1 MSVLRLAWFIG
12 SSLCLFSLL
21 SVEAFSNPQPALT
34 SLRQSSLNLST
45 RQTTTRSHSITPL
58 LASPSSEVAT
68 VKPNGATEAVPFQV
82 AKRTVATKAFPAFR
96 AALVKAGMISFILG
110 MCVTL
115 PLTLIPQWIA
125 YRLGF
130 MTRIQKERNAVL
142 TSAFCARWM
151 LRLFPFMNLQT
162 FPYHDPD
169 PPASI
174 WVCNHCSMLDVFVL
188 LAADKRL
195 RGPMRRPIKIVYWK
209 QLEDNPVTA
218 LMFKQAGFIPVQ
230 MAANKAGEDNDYD
243 KSSFRQLLKDSKR
256 AFEEGFDIGI
266 LPEGQ
271 LNPQPEAG
279 LLPVFSGAFTLAR
292 MSRRPIQMIAMH
304 GPHRLWHPEDGMTIR
319 GRHVKARVYP
329 QPFRFQNG
337 QDFVDTFKAVVGEF
351 ATTGKDLPHEEL
363 EVWLSG
369 EKLAQK
375 KKGGLIEESIE
386 SETDS

>member
-1 MSVLRLAWFIG
+1 MML
-12 SSLCLFSLL
+12 
-21 SVEAFSNPQPALT
+21 
-34 SLRQSSLNLST
+34 SLRFALLIS
-45 RQTTTRSHSITPL
+45 L
-58 LASPSSEVAT
+58 LASPVESFSHKALGGVSFSWQTKRRSHYCSSLQMASPSQVENIQI
-68 VKPNGATEAVPFQV
+68 NGANEATPFGAV
-82 AKRTVATKAFPAFR
+82 AKTTTRATYPTLR
-96 AALVKAGMISFILG
+96 GRLVKAGMIAFILG

-115 PLTLIPQWIA
+115 PLTLVPQWAA

-130 MTRIQKERNAVL
+130 LTRIQKERYALL

-174 WVCNHCSMLDVFVL
+174 WVCNHSSMLDVFVL

-209 QLEDNPVTA
+209 QLEDNPVTK
-218 LMFKQAGFIPVQ
+218 LLFKQAGFIPVQ

-271 LNPQPEAG
+271 LNPHPEGG
-279 LLPVFSGAFTLAR
+279 LMPVFPGAFTLAR

-329 QPFRFQNG
+329 KPFRFQNG
-337 QDFVDTFKAVVGEF
+337 QEFIDTFKAVVGEF
-351 ATTGKDLPHEEL
+351 ATKGKDLPHEEL
-363 EVWLSG
+363 EAWLSG
-369 EKLAQK
+369 EKIAHK
-375 KKGGLIEESIE
+375 KKGGLIEEVE
-386 SETDS
+386 EEEHKKQP